1 MHKRAVI
8 FDLDGTLIDSYAE
21 ALRRTEK
28 IALML
33 GLPFDQRIL
42 AKIRSLWGRP
52 APEMIKA
59 CWPDADGE
67 VFLQAWKNL
76 DCIRR
81 YKLIPKTRQI
91 LRELQQRKIV
101 MGVLTQRGL
110 ISTTAQ
116 LEMNRIKKFFTF
128 VKTTDGSG
136 FSKPHPKSIEPCFE
150 ELARLRI
157 KPRQTL
163 FVGDSVR
170 NDWGLAQAVGIDF
183 VGVATGGN
191 TREDFIRAG
200 LAKDRILASVADLPK
215 LLK

>member
-1 MHKRAVI
+1 MKKRAVI
-8 FDLDGTLIDSYAE
+8 FDLDGTLIDSYQE

-33 GLPFDQRIL
+33 GLPFDQHIL
-42 AKIRSLWGRP
+42 EKIKSLWGRP
-52 APEMIKA
+52 APEMIRA
-59 CWPDADGE
+59 CWPDAHWE
-67 VFLQAWKNL
+67 NFLRAWKNL

-81 YKLIPKTRQI
+81 YRLLPKTSWM
-91 LRELQQRKIV
+91 LRELQQRKII

-110 ISTTAQ
+110 TSTTAQ
-116 LEMNRIKKFFTF
+116 LEMNRIKKFFAF
-128 VKTTDGSG
+128 VKTTDDSL
-136 FSKPHPKSIEPCFE
+136 FSKPHPRSIEPCFD

-157 KPRQTL
+157 KPAQTL

-183 VGVATGGN
+183 VGVLTGGDS
-191 TREDFIRAG
+191 RDDFIRAG
-200 LAKDRILASVADLPK
+200 LIKDRVLSSVAELPR